1 MGHTTARSITTT
13 TTIAGAAAVALA
25 VSLLAAPAA
34 SAQIPP
40 PEPPEITTTVDGNSV
55 TIDLVDPN
63 RGISHLLT
71 ACTAALVNPA
81 KGVNLIPA
89 IASGTLPPISEIDP
103 AVFEWGPSLLTTNAA
118 IRERTYELGEIPSGV
133 YVAVGFCINPN
144 ITNPAVDFE
153 PVFVG
158 GTIEVGSA
166 VLDLG
171 SAVVET
177 PGALTAVLELLG
189 IDTGS
194 LGSAEG
200 STVGSGEVGSGDGA
214 VGSGDGAVGSGN

>member
-1 MGHTTARSITTT
+1 MVRTTT
-13 TTIAGAAAVALA
+13 RSGRTAAALAGALGLA
-25 VSLLAAPAA
+25 SAFTLITAPAA

-40 PEPPEITTTVDGNSV
+40 PEPPSITTTVEGNDV

-71 ACTAALVNPA
+71 ACTAALVNPV
-81 KGVNLIPA
+81 KGVNLLPA
-89 IASGTLPPISEIDP
+89 IAAGTLPPISEIDP

-118 IRERTYELGEIPSGV
+118 TRERTYELGEIPSGV

-144 ITNPAVDFE
+144 ITNPSVDFE

-177 PGALTAVLELLG
+177 PGALAAVLDLLG

-194 LGSAEG
+194 LGSAGG
-200 STVGSGEVGSGDGA
+200 STVGSGEVGSGDA
-214 VGSGDGAVGSGN
+214 TIGSGDATVGSN